1 MPWKMTK
8 WGHSFA
14 PIPCLLDSNLLLQSK
29 RRPNQNQTVLCHLSK
44 IHSTFYNHLQ
54 SANSTY
60 STLRWN
66 SGLTQIVSMHWV
78 AMHWVF
84 SLQKCL
90 FVKFNHWPICKH
102 NTQHFLILQ
111 VKCVYPRCAKMNV
124 QNHLWFSHLFN
135 WHIFVIS
142 HKIDKGQRKFCIQWR
157 FCK

>member
-1 MPWKMTK
+1 MFIGFQFVTAEREKAESK
-8 WGHSFA
+8 QNCFLSSF
-14 PIPCLLDSNLLLQSK
+14 
-29 RRPNQNQTVLCHLSK
+29 QN
-44 IHSTFYNHLQ
+44 STLYNHLQ
-54 SANSTY
+54 SAHSTN
-60 STLRWN
+60 TLRWN

-142 HKIDKGQRKFCIQWR
+142 HKMDKGQRNCVYNEGFAKKWIFILNSEKQ
-157 FCK
+157 